1 MNKMRSILK
10 MKKVTPMPHK
20 IRVIID
26 MEPQY
31 ILNIENY
38 A

>member
-20 IRVIID
+20 IRVILD
-26 MEPQY
+26 MALQY
-31 ILNIENY
+31 TLNIQNY